1 MEFGV
6 LHEIGNFEAWQEA
19 VEANPEYPPELH
31 LHVFVGAVD
40 KSRAFCVW
48 RAPSADA
55 LQEWLDQ
62 VFGHAAVNHVFP
74 VDVNLI
80 EPLAA

>member
-6 LHEIGNFEAWQEA
+6 AHEIKDPEAWQKA
-19 VEANPEYPPELH
+19 LDADPNYPGDFH
-31 LHVFVGAVD
+31 LNVWVGAVD

-48 RAPSADA
+48 QAPSADA

-62 VFGHAAVNHVFP
+62 FFGHAAVNHVFP

-80 EPLAA
+80 EPLGA